1 MARMGKARDLPE
13 FQFVGP
19 LEMSRNHKS
28 TEITPI
34 FFSLLSAPVLS
45 VLIAP

>member
-19 LEMSRNHKS
+19 LEMSRNQEYCSQQKGNKVN
-28 TEITPI
+28 EG
-34 FFSLLSAPVLS
+34 VR
-45 VLIAP
+45 